1 MRINSTLTEAISSL
15 ANYLNFSI
23 DDEANFVIKTK
34 TLAWKTL
41 IQAINITAE
50 KRHETR
56 QIQYNETSPDLH
68 LRGYFHLWQKR
79 ADSLPSRLITNPITH
94 PHSVPLLQRNCN
106 WHNKS
111 THIAKYEMANTSAQ
125 NFTKLW
131 LHAWSL
137 WSQLSN
143 LFEWY
148 SWSVHGNRFTIY
160 ALQFVYSK
168 AIKSTLNN
176 QIKQALQSLFGCRL
190 WMFLYFNPE
199 LLDLRLSWNILVAS
213 SKYLNPGWS
222 PLARDSSAH
231 ITCFYS

>member
-23 DDEANFVIKTK
+23 DDEANLVNRRNFISWTK

-56 QIQYNETSPDLH
+56 QIQHNETSPDLH
-68 LRGYFHLWQKR
+68 LWGYFHLWQKR

-94 PHSVPLLQRNCN
+94 PHSVPLLQRKCN

-143 LFEWY
+143 LSEWY
-148 SWSVHGNRFTIY
+148 SWWVHGNRFTIH

-190 WMFLYFNPE
+190 WMFLYLIPNCRIFAILE
-199 LLDLRLSWNILVAS
+199 IYLLLLPSILT
-213 SKYLNPGWS
+213 LDDH
-222 PLARDSSAH
+222 R
-231 ITCFYS
+231 